1 MLDSHAILDRYQF
14 RWYPTLNQASKMCDT
29 LNRGRDEHKQDL
41 LYIWP
46 REYTDDRKRYFIVE
60 EPSKF

>member
-29 LNRGRDEHKQDL
+29 LNRGRDEQKQDL
-41 LYIWP
+41 LY
-46 REYTDDRKRYFIVE
+46 T
-60 EPSKF
+60 